1 MNKCLT
7 CQLLIPPE
15 RKFCS
20 KSCSAKH
27 NNIGVRRH
35 GKPKNFCKQC
45 QKETKTSAQI
55 FCSNRC
61 QSDHG
66 WNKIVNKI
74 LNNEHV
80 YWKSIRKYLLI
91 VSPHCSVCG
100 IKTWHDLPI
109 SLECDHIDGDISN
122 NVLLNA
128 RLLCP
133 NCHSQ
138 TETFR
143 VKNKDNPKGKD
154 KRKLRYKKV
163 ANQAGLE
170 PAFSAPITINRVET

>member
-1 MNKCLT
+1 MYIVIKQTALT
-7 CQLLIPPE
+7 IKLLM
-15 RKFCS
+15 
-20 KSCSAKH
+20 
-27 NNIGVRRH
+27 
-35 GKPKNFCKQC
+35 
-45 QKETKTSAQI
+45 
-55 FCSNRC
+55 
-61 QSDHG
+61 
-66 WNKIVNKI
+66 
-74 LNNEHV
+74 
-80 YWKSIRKYLLI
+80 
-91 VSPHCSVCG
+91 
-100 IKTWHDLPI
+100 
-109 SLECDHIDGDISN
+109 HIDGDISN